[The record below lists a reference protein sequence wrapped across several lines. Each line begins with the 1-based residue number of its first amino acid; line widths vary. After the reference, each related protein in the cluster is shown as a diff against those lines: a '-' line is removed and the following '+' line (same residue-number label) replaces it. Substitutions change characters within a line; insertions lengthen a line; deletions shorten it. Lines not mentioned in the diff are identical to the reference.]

1 MSYYLIDAGDE
12 MAELAIG
19 TYEALKKLEH
29 HVVSILH
36 RPSER
41 DDNNPTR

>member
-29 HVVSILH
+29 HVHIRLISLSAHI
-36 RPSER
+36 
-41 DDNNPTR
+41 